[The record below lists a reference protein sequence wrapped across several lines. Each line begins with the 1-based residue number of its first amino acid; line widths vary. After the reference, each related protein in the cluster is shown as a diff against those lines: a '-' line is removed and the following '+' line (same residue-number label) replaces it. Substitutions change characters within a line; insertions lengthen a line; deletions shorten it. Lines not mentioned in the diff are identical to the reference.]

1 MSMELPSVCP
11 LDCPDT
17 CSLTVTVEE
26 DRVVKVRGSHVNPIT
41 EGAICNKVA
50 RSFPEFVHG
59 ENRLTHPLARTG
71 ARGSGQFE
79 RISWDQALDR
89 VYKGF
94 TKAIDQYG
102 PQSVVPFNYAGP
114 HGFLAGGSIDYRFFN
129 KLGATRLDRG
139 PLCGGVKS
147 IAHESLFG
155 TMPGTP
161 MEQARHSKLIVVWGN
176 NVTVSNL
183 HLSSIIKDARRQ
195 GAKLVVVDPKRI
207 KIAEQANLVIQLR
220 PGTDVVLAW
229 AMAAELERLGAV
241 DHAFVDKWVL
251 GFDAFMDRAR
261 RMTIDQAADI
271 CGIAAEDIRTLAGMF
286 AAQSPAAIAIGNGME
301 RNRNGGACMRAAMA
315 LAAITGQF
323 GTKGSGV
330 IAKAGYAFPK
340 TTARLQR
347 PDLLEGDTRTLN
359 IIDMAKHILDDGLD
373 PPIKA
378 LMIYNHNPIGV
389 HPDQNR
395 MKRALAREDLFIAGC
410 DVAMTDSMLYAD
422 VILPAASHF
431 EYADLYAAYGQQY
444 LQRAGAVIPP
454 VGEALPN
461 TEIFRCL
468 AKRFGFDDPA
478 FTASDA
484 ELMDDALDRDDPR
497 VKGIQPS
504 QLATDSALRM
514 EFEGEEAI
522 PFVNVFPTTPSGK
535 IELYSEALEDKYG
548 QGLPDYKPLDAGP
561 PLIIV
566 TPSSDKRTN
575 ATFGGTSQSDGMEIL
590 EMHPDDAARRGLED
604 GMTVRVW
611 NDLGEVALALKISQ
625 SVRPGVVYSP
635 KGTWLRTSS
644 TGQTTAALIAVDK
657 ADIGEG
663 ACYNDT
669 RVDVAAFADA

>member
-1 MSMELPSVCP
+1 
-11 LDCPDT
+11 
-17 CSLTVTVEE
+17 
-26 DRVVKVRGSHVNPIT
+26 
-41 EGAICNKVA
+41 
-50 RSFPEFVHG
+50 
-59 ENRLTHPLARTG
+59 
-71 ARGSGQFE
+71 
-79 RISWDQALDR
+79 
-89 VYKGF
+89 
-94 TKAIDQYG
+94 
-102 PQSVVPFNYAGP
+102 
-114 HGFLAGGSIDYRFFN
+114 
-129 KLGATRLDRG
+129 
-139 PLCGGVKS
+139 
-147 IAHESLFG
+147 
-155 TMPGTP
+155 MPGTP
-161 MEQARHSKLIVVWGN
+161 MEQARHSKLIVIWGN

-207 KIAEQANLVIQLR
+207 KIAEQADLVIQLK

-229 AMAAELERLGAV
+229 AVAAELERLGAV
-241 DHAFVDKWVL
+241 DHAFIDKWVL
-251 GFDAFMDRAR
+251 GFDAFMEPAR
-261 RMTIDQAADI
+261 RMSMDQAAGI
-271 CGIAAEDIRTLAGMF
+271 CGVPTDNIRSLASMMAEL
-286 AAQSPAAIAIGNGME
+286 SPATIAIGNGME

-347 PDLLEGDTRTLN
+347 PDLLEGETRTLN

-378 LMIYNHNPIGV
+378 LMIYNHNPVGV

-395 MKRALAREDLFIAGC
+395 MKRALAREELFIAGC

-444 LQRAGAVIPP
+444 LQRADAVISPI
-454 VGEALPN
+454 GEALPN
-461 TEIFRCL
+461 TEIFRRL

-484 ELMDDALDRDDPR
+484 ELMDDALDLNDPR
-497 VKGIQPS
+497 IKDIRPS
-504 QLATDSALRM
+504 QLGTDTALRM

-522 PFVNVFPTTPSGK
+522 PLANVFPATPSGK
-535 IELYSEALEDKYG
+535 IELYSQALEDRYG
-548 QGLPDYKPLDAGP
+548 QGVPDFQLLPEGP

-590 EMHPDDAARRGLED
+590 EMNPDDAAERGLED

-611 NDLGEVALALKISQ
+611 NDLGEVALALKISDA
-625 SVRPGVVYSP
+625 VRPGVVYSP

-644 TGQTTAALIAVDK
+644 TGQTTAALIPVEK

-669 RVDVAAFADA
+669 RVDVAVFADA